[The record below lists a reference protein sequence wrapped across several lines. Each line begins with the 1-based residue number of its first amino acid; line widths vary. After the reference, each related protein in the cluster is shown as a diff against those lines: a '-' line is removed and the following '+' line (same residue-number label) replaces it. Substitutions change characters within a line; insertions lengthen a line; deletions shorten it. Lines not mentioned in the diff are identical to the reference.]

1 VTDVNVAAVCQ
12 GTCPKAGSQA
22 SVVFFANNVGVA
34 LGFPFYFT
42 SSATYELNEQDQ
54 LVAVHSDHLTSG
66 MVFSVLPSTSFNLGF
81 GKDSGE
87 AFTVTIQGYLTP

>member
-1 VTDVNVAAVCQ
+1 
-12 GTCPKAGSQA
+12 
-22 SVVFFANNVGVA
+22 
-34 LGFPFYFT
+34 
-42 SSATYELNEQDQ
+42 
-54 LVAVHSDHLTSG
+54 